1 MLDIDYGGWLTENL
15 RDHYKWL
22 LKERDRVELYTE
34 RSQLNREAL
43 TVMTEIQKRKDDD
56 E

>member
-22 LKERDRVELYTE
+22 LKERDSVELYTE
-34 RSQLNREAL
+34 RAQLNREVL
-43 TVMTEIQKRKDDD
+43 IVMAEIQQR
-56 E
+56 ENNE